1 MRFLFGDYAL
11 DIARREL
18 HRGGERVSLE
28 PQVFD
33 LLAHLL
39 RNRDRVV
46 SKDEL
51 IERVWHGRIVS
62 DTTIDGRI
70 KFARRAVGDSGVAQA
85 LIRTLPR
92 KGVRFVGKAREE
104 GTAALSPGPI
114 MPDAAGLQ
122 AQVRTPP
129 DKPSIAVLPFSN
141 MSSDPEQEYFSDGMV
156 QDITTAISRVRWLFV
171 IARNSSFTYKGRAVD
186 VRQVGRELGVKY
198 VLEGSVRKVGD
209 HVRITAELLE
219 TTTGVHVWANQYDRT
234 IADVF
239 ALQDEITEAVV
250 GALVPNLR
258 LAEID
263 QAKRQRTSNLNA
275 YDLYLRAL
283 PHYYS
288 VTREGYHEAVR
299 LLRQS
304 LELDPDYAAALALTA
319 ICISYGIPW
328 GWGGSA
334 AEAVRLARRAIALDE
349 NDAEALAICGYTLA
363 FQGEALPEAIASVN
377 QATHLDPNS
386 AFCWTQSGWAH
397 LLADLPA
404 KALEDFHRA
413 LRLSP
418 FDPLK
423 STILGGT
430 AHACVQLD
438 RSKEAIAAAREA
450 TRLSPNNSSAWRALT
465 ASLVLADR
473 TEEAR
478 TAGRRILELEPEFT
492 LRDYNGRTGGTRQLM
507 AKLTQLLRQA
517 GLPE

>member
-1 MRFLFGDYAL
+1 MRFLFGECAL
-11 DIARREL
+11 DLSRREL
-18 HRGGERVSLE
+18 HRGCESVPLE

-33 LLAHLL
+33 LLAYLL
-39 RNRDRVV
+39 HNRDRVV

-70 KFARRAVGDSGVAQA
+70 KFARRAIGDSGVAQA

-92 KGVRFVGKAREE
+92 KGVRFVGEAHEE
-104 GTAALSPGPI
+104 GAAVPSLVQI
-114 MPDAAGLQ
+114 IPDDTGCEAPA
-122 AQVRTPP
+122 PP
-129 DKPSIAVLPFSN
+129 DKPSIAVLPFIN

-186 VRQVGRELGVKY
+186 IRRVGRELGVKY

-219 TTTGVHVWANQYDRT
+219 TATGVHVLADQYDRK
-234 IADVF
+234 ISDVF

-263 QAKRQRTSNLNA
+263 NAKRQRTSNLNA

-299 LLRQS
+299 LLRKS

-319 ICISYGIPW
+319 ICITYGIPW

-334 AEAVRLARRAIALDE
+334 EEAVRLARRAI
-349 NDAEALAICGYTLA
+349 
-363 FQGEALPEAIASVN
+363 
-377 QATHLDPNS
+377 
-386 AFCWTQSGWAH
+386 
-397 LLADLPA
+397 
-404 KALEDFHRA
+404 
-413 LRLSP
+413 
-418 FDPLK
+418 
-423 STILGGT
+423 
-430 AHACVQLD
+430 
-438 RSKEAIAAAREA
+438 
-450 TRLSPNNSSAWRALT
+450 
-465 ASLVLADR
+465 
-473 TEEAR
+473 
-478 TAGRRILELEPEFT
+478 
-492 LRDYNGRTGGTRQLM
+492 
-507 AKLTQLLRQA
+507 
-517 GLPE
+517 